1 MGCLKNSITMLLEF
15 SQNSLRALTRTLS
28 ECFQSRTHLVFPVK
42 AKNMIIIYNAYFHG
56 TDKKL
61 LQTVSSHPVHILNN
75 DKELSASSFI
85 PFCSF
90 GKTFIGTKIKEFELP
105 VCDMFKPKRHYD
117 QLCFETDLQL
127 LKDSNYENLVNQLE
141 LGFTLVLDYNEER
154 QLSDLFLGTSAKEEL
169 QDENYLSIYLDTI
182 SIMIFSLQK

>member
-1 MGCLKNSITMLLEF
+1 ML
-15 SQNSLRALTRTLS
+15 A
-28 ECFQSRTHLVFPVK
+28 FPVG
-42 AKNMIIIYNAYFHG
+42 AKSIIIIDKAFFYD

-75 DKELSASSFI
+75 KKELSISSFI

-90 GKTFIGTKIKEFELP
+90 GESYIGTKIEEFAIP
-105 VCDMFKPKRHYD
+105 VCDIFKPKKHHD
-117 QLCFETDLQL
+117 QLCYETDLQL
-127 LKDSNYENLVNQLE
+127 LKDSNNENLVNQLE

-154 QLSDLFLGTSAKEEL
+154 QLSDLFLGNGSSAKEEL
-169 QDENYLSIYLDTI
+169 PDENYLSIYLDTI